1 MNVLVSVALNGNFKE
16 KKLLK
21 YCVGLYAYLTKY
33 VTKEEQLS
41 ESLVLFREAVEHL
54 GLLAKNLDTGLP
66 CIFET
71 SNQLFKVDTD
81 VLAIYANVL
90 LARQVPIFKNY
101 IYMCVYVCV
110 CIYIFFIN
118 K

>member
-90 LARQVPIFKNY
+90 FIARQVPMIFKNY
-101 IYMCVYVCV
+101 ICVCVCMCVYV
-110 CIYIFFIN
+110 
-118 K
+118 